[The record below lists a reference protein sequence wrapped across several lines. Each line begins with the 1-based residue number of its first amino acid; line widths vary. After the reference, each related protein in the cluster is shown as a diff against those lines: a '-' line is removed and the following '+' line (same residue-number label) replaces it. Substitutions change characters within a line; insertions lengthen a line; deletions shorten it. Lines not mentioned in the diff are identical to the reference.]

1 MAARQEI
8 AELLDQWLQLTR
20 AETGAIENGTWPSLR
35 EIQTAKVSLQKRLG
49 EAREKWQA
57 ENPGKLV
64 AGPVKHPFYAV
75 IGRLLSLETRNAAL
89 LAGKLRR
96 AHTKRESL
104 KEAARNLRKVQQSYV
119 LKSAGLLN
127 CSS

>member
-1 MAARQEI
+1 MAARQEM

-20 AETGAIENGTWPSLR
+20 AETGAIENGTWASLR
-35 EIQTAKVSLQKRLG
+35 ETQAAKVSLQKRLS
-49 EAREKWQA
+49 EAREKWRA

-64 AGPVKHPFYAV
+64 AGPVKHPFYTV

-89 LAGKLRR
+89 LAGKLRQ
-96 AHTKRESL
+96 AHAKRESL
-104 KEAARNLRKVQQSYV
+104 KDAARNLRKVQQSYV
-119 LKSAGLLN
+119 FKSAGLLN

>member
-1 MAARQEI
+1 MAARQEM

-35 EIQTAKVSLQKRLG
+35 GTQAAKVSLQKRLS
-49 EAREKWQA
+49 EAREKWRV

-64 AGPVKHPFYAV
+64 TGPVKHPFYAV

-89 LAGKLRR
+89 LAGKLRQ
-96 AHTKRESL
+96 AHARRESL
-104 KEAARNLRKVQQSYV
+104 KEAAGNLRKVQQSYV